1 MIWNPFRRAPPRID
15 AARFLAVEE
24 ALPLLDHLAPAQ
36 RLALRQMAL
45 EFIAG
50 RQWHGAHGLKLQ
62 QEMQLA
68 ISLQAC
74 LLVLELGLGWYD
86 DWVGIVVYPG
96 DFLIPRAQTD
106 PDGVVHEYDEAALG
120 EAWEGGPLLIS
131 WFAGPNGS
139 AQRWEV
145 EGVNIVIHEFAHKL
159 DMRSG
164 SADGMPPLHP
174 GMSAQRWRQ
183 AFAPAYA
190 DFCQRVDGG
199 EDTEL
204 DPYAAESPAEFFAVL
219 SESFFED
226 PALLQG
232 EYPQVYAQLRQ
243 FYRQDPLQRC
253 MMTKS

>member
-1 MIWNPFRRAPPRID
+1 MIWNPFSSALPSID
-15 AARFLAVEE
+15 AARFLALEA
-24 ALPLLDHLAPAQ
+24 ALPLLDHLSPAQ
-36 RLALRQMAL
+36 RLALRQLTL

-50 RQWHGAHGLKLQ
+50 RQWHGAHGLELT

-68 ISLQAC
+68 IALQAC
-74 LLVLELGLGWYD
+74 LLVLELGLDWYE

-106 PDGVVHEYDEAALG
+106 ADGVVHEYDEAALG

-131 WFAGPNGS
+131 WFAGPEGAAS
-139 AQRWEV
+139 RWEA

-159 DMRSG
+159 DMRNG

-190 DFCQRVDGG
+190 DFCRRVDGG

-226 PALLQG
+226 PALLQD
-232 EYPQVYAQLRQ
+232 EYPQIYAQLRQ
-243 FYRQDPLQRC
+243 FYRQDPLQRA
-253 MMTKS
+253 MMKTS